1 MKVIRLN
8 DMNLLDFGNSIGL
21 VGNIWAGNDGVSY
34 ITLFPEFNL
43 EDLGEIQ
50 AIEMDLDDW
59 KKMIRQSDIL
69 ETQILQNDDGKL
81 KKVTVR
87 KSARLIDNRMQ
98 WAVFKRDN
106 YCCRYCGKSGIPL
119 SVDHIDLWE
128 DGGATVEENLLTA
141 CRKCN
146 KTRGNTP
153 YEVWINTAKYNSI
166 NKDLPSEIKEA
177 NLAIVAQLPHLQSI
191 RVTNIRSR

>member
-1 MKVIRLN
+1 MNVIRL
-8 DMNLLDFGNSIGL
+8 DDVNLLDFGNSIGL

-34 ITLFPEFNL
+34 ITLFPDFNL
-43 EDLGEIQ
+43 DDLGEIQ
-50 AIEMDLDDW
+50 AIEMDSEDW
-59 KKMIRQSDIL
+59 KKLIRQSDLL
-69 ETQILQNDDGKL
+69 ETEILQNDNGNL

-128 DGGATVEENLLTA
+128 EGGATVEENLLTA

-146 KTRGNTP
+146 KIRSNTP
-153 YEVWINTAKYNSI
+153 YAKWMTSSRYISI
-166 NKDLPSEIKEA
+166 SSSLPSEIKQA
-177 NLAIVAQLPHLQSI
+177 NLDIVAQLPHLESL

>member
-1 MKVIRLN
+1 MKVISL
-8 DMNLLDFGNSIGL
+8 DDVNLLDFGNSIGL
-21 VGNIWAGNDGVSY
+21 TGNIWTGNDGVSY
-34 ITLFPEFNL
+34 ITLFPDFEM
-43 EDLGEIQ
+43 EELGELQ
-50 AIEMDLDDW
+50 AIVMDSEDW
-59 KKMIRQSDIL
+59 KKLIRQTDLL
-69 ETQILQNDDGKL
+69 ETQILQHDEGKL

-98 WAVFKRDN
+98 WSVFKRDN
-106 YCCRYCGKSGIPL
+106 YTCRYCGKDGIPL

-146 KTRGNTP
+146 KVRGNTEYQAWLQSP
-153 YEVWINTAKYNSI
+153 KYASV
-166 NKDLPSEIKEA
+166 NKGLSFEELQN
-177 NLAIVAQLPHLQSI
+177 NLDIVNQLPHIRAL